1 MTNIRKASR
10 LFAPLLVIAGVGSG
24 QSNAGKTEPHR
35 FGNAQDDAEIRS
47 LVAYGFEET
56 WNSHQPAAAVTPD
69 KCIDDAIFINT
80 TGGWVKGRENFA
92 EMISRL
98 HGPGGPFHD
107 HTRRHTVEEL
117 RFIRP
122 DVAIAVVKTFDIR
135 RAGVPT
141 TGEETRG
148 LIIFSKENGRW
159 KVNALE
165 NTKIQT
171 VVSGQK

>member
-1 MTNIRKASR
+1 MFRR
-10 LFAPLLVIAGVGSG
+10 RQMGMLLAVLSTGYG
-24 QSNAGKTEPHR
+24 QSGGKKVEAPR
-35 FGNAQDDAEIRS
+35 FWNDQDESAIRAK
-47 LVAYGFEET
+47 LADGFEAT
-56 WNSHQPAAAVTPD
+56 WNNHQPATAVTPD

-80 TGGWVKGRENFA
+80 SGGWVKGRETFA

-98 HGPGGPFHD
+98 HAPGGPFHD

-122 DVAIAVVKTFDIR
+122 DVAVAVVKTFDIK

-148 LIIFSKENGRW
+148 IVILSKEDGHW
-159 KVNALE
+159 KLNASE
-165 NTKIQT
+165 NTRIQAT
-171 VVSGQK
+171 PVGRP

>member
-1 MTNIRKASR
+1 MLRHH
-10 LFAPLLVIAGVGSG
+10 PMWMLLGILATGYG
-24 QSNAGKTEPHR
+24 QSDAKKGEAPR
-35 FGNAQDDAEIRS
+35 FWNDQDATAIRS
-47 LVAYGFEET
+47 KLADAFET
-56 WNSHQPAAAVTPD
+56 SWNSHQPATTVTRD

-98 HGPGGPFHD
+98 HAPGGPFHD
-107 HTRRHTVEEL
+107 HTRRHMVEEL

-122 DVAIAVVKTFDIR
+122 DVALVVVKTFDIK

-148 LIIFSKENGRW
+148 LVILSKEDGHWKLNAVENARIQATPVGRP
-159 KVNALE
+159 
-165 NTKIQT
+165 
-171 VVSGQK
+171 

>member
-1 MTNIRKASR
+1 MFR
-10 LFAPLLVIAGVGSG
+10 FYPLSILLTIIGAGCG
-24 QSNAGKTEPHR
+24 QSRNKLDAAR
-35 FGNAQDDAEIRS
+35 FWNDQDEIAIRS
-47 LVAYGFEET
+47 QLANGFETT
-56 WNSHQPAAAVTPD
+56 WNSHQPAAAVTRD
-69 KCIDDAIFINT
+69 TCVDDAIFINT
-80 TGGWVKGRENFA
+80 SGGWIKGRENFA

-98 HGPGGPFHD
+98 HAPGGPFHD

-122 DVAIAVVKTFDIR
+122 DVALAVVKTFDIK

-148 LIIFSKENGRW
+148 LIILSKENGHW

-165 NTKIQT
+165 NTRIDAT
-171 VVSGQK
+171 PVGRP

>member
-1 MTNIRKASR
+1 MSR
-10 LFAPLLVIAGVGSG
+10 MHAVWMFLAAMSAL
-24 QSNAGKTEPHR
+24 
-35 FGNAQDDAEIRS
+35 NAQTGGKPAGTPQSRREQDEKEIRS
-47 LVAYGFEET
+47 QLAEGFEKY

-69 KCIDDAIFINT
+69 RCIDDAIFINT
-80 TGGWVKGRENFA
+80 SGGWVKGRENFA

-107 HTRRHTVEEL
+107 HTRRHEVEEL

-122 DVAIAVVKTFDIR
+122 DVALAVVKTFDIK

-148 LIIFSKENGRW
+148 LVILSKENGHW

-165 NTKIQT
+165 NTKIQAT
-171 VVSGQK
+171 VNGQR

>member
-1 MTNIRKASR
+1 MLRHHSMW
-10 LFAPLLVIAGVGSG
+10 LLVAFLGTGFG
-24 QSNAGKTEPHR
+24 QSDAKKVQAPR
-35 FGNAQDDAEIRS
+35 FWNDRDATAIRAS
-47 LVAYGFEET
+47 LTDGFET
-56 WNSHQPAAAVTPD
+56 SWNSHQPATAVTPD

-80 TGGWVKGRENFA
+80 SGGWVKGREDFA

-98 HGPGGPFHD
+98 HAPGGPFHD
-107 HTRRHTVEEL
+107 HTRRHAVEEL

-122 DVAIAVVKTFDIR
+122 DVAVAVVKTLDIR

-148 LIIFSKENGRW
+148 LIILSKEDGHW

-165 NTKIQT
+165 NTKIQAT
-171 VVSGQK
+171 PVGRP

>member
-1 MTNIRKASR
+1 MIKKTSSLA
-10 LFAPLLVIAGVGSG
+10 ALLLAIAGVGAG
-24 QSNAGKTEPHR
+24 QSNGRKVEPHG
-35 FGNAQDDAEIRS
+35 FGNEQDEAEIRS
-47 LVAYGFEET
+47 LLAYGFEET

-69 KCIDDAIFINT
+69 KS
-80 TGGWVKGRENFA
+80 FA
-92 EMISRL
+92 EMIARL
-98 HGPGGPFHD
+98 HAPGGPFHD
-107 HTRRHTVEEL
+107 HTRRHIVEDL

-122 DVAIAVVKTFDIR
+122 DVAIAVVKTFDIK

-148 LIIFSKENGRW
+148 LIVPSKENGRW

-165 NTKIQT
+165 NTKIQP

>member
-1 MTNIRKASR
+1 MSKLQAVWIFVA
-10 LFAPLLVIAGVGSG
+10 VIGGL
-24 QSNAGKTEPHR
+24 
-35 FGNAQDDAEIRS
+35 NAQTGGRAAGTPQFHSEQDERDIRS
-47 LVAYGFEET
+47 VLAEGFEKY
-56 WNSHQPAAAVTPD
+56 WNSHQPDAAVTPD
-69 KCIDDAIFINT
+69 KCIDNAIFINT
-80 TGGWVKGRENFA
+80 SGGWVMGRERFA

-107 HTRRHTVEEL
+107 HTRRHEIEEL

-122 DVAIAVVKTFDIR
+122 DVALAVVKTFDIK

-148 LIIFSKENGRW
+148 LIVLTKEGGRW

-165 NTKIQT
+165 NTIIQAT
-171 VVSGQK
+171 VNGQR